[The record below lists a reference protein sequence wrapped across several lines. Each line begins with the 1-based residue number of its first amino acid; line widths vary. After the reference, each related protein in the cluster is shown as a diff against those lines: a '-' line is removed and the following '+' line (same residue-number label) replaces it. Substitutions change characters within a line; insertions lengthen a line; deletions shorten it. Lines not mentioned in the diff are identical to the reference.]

1 MTNEVLRL
9 LRVFSNYKSSELAEE
24 LGISKS
30 YLSEIEHEK
39 KKPTIELLE
48 KYAKIFNIKVSTIF
62 LFSEAIEN
70 DLPTNYDTK
79 QRVARYAVKW
89 LELLDRVGRID
100 EEAYPD

>member
-9 LRVFSNYKSSELAEE
+9 LRVFSNYKSSELAKE

-30 YLSEIEHEK
+30 YLSEIEHGK

-48 KYAKIFNIKVSTIF
+48 KYAETFNIKVSTIF

-70 DLPTNYDTK
+70 DLPTKYDAK

-89 LELLDRVGRID
+89 LQLLDRVGRID
-100 EEAYPD
+100 EEAYSD

>member
-9 LRVFSNYKSSELAEE
+9 LRVFSNYKSNELAEE

-30 YLSEIEHEK
+30 YLSEIEHGK
-39 KKPTIELLE
+39 KKPTLELLE
-48 KYAKIFNIKVSTIF
+48 KYAEIFNIKVSTIF

-70 DLPTNYDTK
+70 DLATKNDTK

-89 LELLDRVGRID
+89 LQLLDRVGRVD

>member
-30 YLSEIEHEK
+30 YLSEIEHGK

-48 KYAKIFNIKVSTIF
+48 KYAETFNIKVSTIF

-70 DLPTNYDTK
+70 DAPTKYDAK

-89 LELLDRVGRID
+89 LQLLDRVGRID
-100 EEAYPD
+100 EEVNPD